1 MAQDK
6 NKTDFDSALFT
17 GNKYDDKETNLL
29 FEQYKLYLE
38 LVDRIS
44 DRRQNANSYF
54 LGINTAL
61 CAVIGY
67 LFSKDI
73 DSEVK
78 PLIWFVPFAG
88 IILSYFWY
96 RLVKSYRDLNT
107 AKFQVVH
114 SIESKLPLAPYH
126 AEWIALGEGNDSKKY
141 TPFTHLE
148 IWVPRCFI
156 LLYLIILFYLI
167 PWAKLLCVFKSP

>member
-6 NKTDFDSALFT
+6 NKTKFDSALFT
-17 GNKYDDKETNLL
+17 GNKFDEKESNIF

-54 LGINTAL
+54 LSINTAL

-67 LFSKDI
+67 LFSKEI

-78 PLIWFVPFAG
+78 PLIWFVPFGG

-107 AKFQVVH
+107 AKFQVIH

-156 LLYLIILFYLI
+156 LLYIIILIYLI
-167 PWAKLLCVFKSP
+167 PFLKWLSVFKSP